1 MRSRMGPRA
10 TARSEN
16 RSPAA
21 VAGLVLWCESGRRRT
36 VIERRLSEWLGLV
49 AGMDC
54 SRPTVKQL
62 QQLRVASRC
71 AQSAGQQT
79 PVSSPAAISA
89 AAELSRTLKPKIQ
102 QAADTLGFDAADQAA
117 LFAVDYSTHAN
128 AWEALQAAAANRAA
142 AAIDNGDRIE

>member
-1 MRSRMGPRA
+1 MRSRMGP
-10 TARSEN
+10 TARSEG
-16 RSPAA
+16 RSLAA
-21 VAGLVLWCESGRRRT
+21 VAGLVLWCKSGRRRT
-36 VIERRLSEWLGLV
+36 VIERRLSEWLGLI

-71 AQSAGQQT
+71 AQSAGQKT

>member
-1 MRSRMGPRA
+1 M
-10 TARSEN
+10 
-16 RSPAA
+16 
-21 VAGLVLWCESGRRRT
+21 
-36 VIERRLSEWLGLV
+36 IERRLSEWLGLV

>member
-1 MRSRMGPRA
+1 MAGVSCWNGLLATYCKA
-10 TARSEN
+10 TAAAASRESVRSECW
-16 RSPAA
+16 AA
-21 VAGLVLWCESGRRRT
+21 NAC
-36 VIERRLSEWLGLV
+36 VI
-49 AGMDC
+49 
-54 SRPTVKQL
+54 
-62 QQLRVASRC
+62 
-71 AQSAGQQT
+71 
-79 PVSSPAAISA
+79 PAAISA